1 MQNSPCTY
9 SQIIVDFN
17 NDFFHFVHRTF
28 FLCYYHFLVKL
39 MTIASNLLK
48 NDKIQT

>member
-1 MQNSPCTY
+1 MQNSPCTH

-17 NDFFHFVHRTF
+17 NDFFSFCSSNF
-28 FLCYYHFLVKL
+28 FSLLLSFFGKL